1 MRAENNQKV
10 LRKKFL
16 ALLKR
21 IRKDPQGGLKEF
33 YEKYG
38 KLITNTARL
47 YSKNELEVNEI
58 VNEVLIKIWR
68 KSDTFDEVINPEGW
82 VYVITL
88 NCAKSLLRKRSYLPL
103 NETITDEK
111 DGIQE
116 FIDRDSFYFMIKDLS
131 EIEQQIIIHKC
142 ISRFTFEE
150 IGGILGKSTSTVSTI
165 FYRSIEKIKEKIKKF
180 SKNA

>member
-1 MRAENNQKV
+1 MRAENNREV
-10 LRKKFL
+10 LRKEFL

-38 KLITNTARL
+38 KLITCTARL
-47 YSKNELEVNEI
+47 YSRNDFVANEI

-68 KSDTFDEVINPEGW
+68 NSDTFDEITNPEGW
-82 VYVITL
+82 LYVITI
-88 NCAKSLLRKRSYLPL
+88 NCAKSLLRKRRYVPL
-103 NETITDEK
+103 NETMADEK

-116 FIDRDSFYFMIKDLS
+116 LIDTDSFYFMIKDLS
-131 EIEQQIIIHKC
+131 ETEQQIIIHRC

-150 IGGILGKSTSTVSTI
+150 IGDMLDKSTSTISST
-165 FYRSIEKIKEKIKKF
+165 FYRAMEKIKEKMKKF